1 MDSEGYLPITLI
13 ASFHRVQALSSD
25 VALVLASVKESD
37 KLEVY
42 KDFKIRTK
50 YDPLKWPMPNVG
62 GEVPVNIRPEIIPDH
77 PPPAPAFVPI
87 LIAAPPP
94 VSEVLSNIPP
104 PPILRNSRKNASDT
118 KPPQHVTANVVV
130 NNVSSNSSS
139 SSNNNIDIKVLPSSS
154 SSSASSHQNQN
165 STNDHLNP
173 DVTAFV
179 PKSSPKNEVANA
191 AAPPAAN
198 ANMTSEANKTQ
209 PPKSSSSSTAT
220 KNANARK
227 MQTPRNTNSTDST
240 ETTEDANIWKEV
252 KRRSK
257 TSQQQKEASLQ
268 AGGGEH
274 KPEKE
279 ELDFQFDEEMHFD
292 DETIP
297 HGGGRINN
305 FSEFSDDEESDY
317 ELSDRDINKLL
328 IVTQV
333 NKTRPPKH
341 EGESLLLPLHRV
353 FPHLTQMS
361 LSLSLS
367 FTHSL
372 LTIITII
379 IFCFCL
385 PYIYVKHHIID

>member
-25 VALVLASVKESD
+25 VALVLAAVKESD

-62 GEVPVNIRPEIIPDH
+62 ADVVVPVNIRPEIIPDH
-77 PPPAPAFVPI
+77 PPAPAFVPI
-87 LIAAPPP
+87 LVAAPPP

-104 PPILRNSRKNASDT
+104 PPIIRNSRKNASDT
-118 KPPQHVTANVVV
+118 KPP
-130 NNVSSNSSS
+130 SLS
-139 SSNNNIDIKVLPSSS
+139 NNIDIKVLPQSSSSS
-154 SSSASSHQNQN
+154 SSSASSQQQQPHQN
-165 STNDHLNP
+165 STQHADHLNP

-198 ANMTSEANKTQ
+198 ANMTSEANNTTNTR
-209 PPKSSSSSTAT
+209 KSTTKAT
-220 KNANARK
+220 ARK
-227 MQTPRNTNSTDST
+227 MQTPKNTNSTEST

-257 TSQQQKEASLQ
+257 GTQQQQKENAQ
-268 AGGGEH
+268 MAGEH

-292 DETIP
+292 DDNIP

-333 NKTRPPKH
+333 SKTRPPKH
-341 EGESLLLPLHRV
+341 EGEFVAH
-353 FPHLTQMS
+353 T
-361 LSLSLS
+361 LSLSN
-367 FTHSL
+367 F
-372 LTIITII
+372 
-379 IFCFCL
+379 
-385 PYIYVKHHIID
+385 VKL